1 MPQFEGA
8 SFPSQLLWM
17 AIAFAALYVF
27 MRRVALPRIG
37 AILEQ
42 RHGRIRAD
50 LDRAQS
56 LKSEAEKVRE
66 AYEAALAEGRG
77 RAQQLIREAAAAAA
91 EATAAKQQE
100 LGAKIEQEIDA
111 AEKRIDRARNDALKN
126 VRAVAV
132 EAARE
137 ATARL
142 IDVEVD
148 KKAAGAAVDDAIK
161 GRG

>member
-8 SFPSQLLWM
+8 SFPSQLLWL

-42 RHGRIRAD
+42 RQGRIRAD
-50 LDRAQS
+50 LDRAES
-56 LKSEAEKVRE
+56 LKAEAEKVRE
-66 AYEAALAEGRG
+66 AYEAELAEGRG
-77 RAQQLIREAAAAAA
+77 RAQQLVREAAERAA
-91 EATAAKQQE
+91 EAAAAKQQE
-100 LGAKIEQEIDA
+100 VSAKIEQEIDA
-111 AEKRIDRARNDALKN
+111 AEERIEKARKAALKN

-148 KKAAGAAVDDAIK
+148 KKAAGAAVDATIK